1 MIAKNKISREVKLLA
16 CDLMWKICVL
26 FLPLVNSRK
35 NGDEHPTLLTTRS
48 PVFDQVDEEVERT
61 LVCRC
66 VGGLC
71 GRNSMRCSR

>member
-48 PVFDQVDEEVERT
+48 RF
-61 LVCRC
+61 LIK
-66 VGGLC
+66 
-71 GRNSMRCSR
+71 